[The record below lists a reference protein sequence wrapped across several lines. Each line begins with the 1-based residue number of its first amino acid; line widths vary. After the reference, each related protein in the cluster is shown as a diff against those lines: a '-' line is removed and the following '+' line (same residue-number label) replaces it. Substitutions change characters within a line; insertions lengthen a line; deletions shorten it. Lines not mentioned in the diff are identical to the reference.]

1 MAEQP
6 GQSSQTNPPR
16 LLKVFLCHASEDKD
30 GVRELYRKLRA
41 DGVEP
46 WLDEEALL
54 GGQRWEEQIVEAVTG
69 SDVVIVCLSP
79 QAVSEAGFR
88 HREIKLALDTAE
100 KQPEGTNFLI
110 PLK

>member
-6 GQSSQTNPPR
+6 GQSSRTNPPR

-54 GGQRWEEQIVEAVTG
+54 GGQRWAEQIVEAVEG

-88 HREIKLALDTAE
+88 HREIKL
-100 KQPEGTNFLI
+100 
-110 PLK
+110 